1 MKKIIL
7 TALTVLMIFGLVG
20 CSGDL
25 HDKGLLDGGW
35 YVAGSF
41 CDPQWDP
48 KACPVVGV
56 SSTEWYFD
64 FTANGADGEF
74 QICPGTW
81 DGTYGGGVTVTAGG
95 APVAMGLGKDGNAK
109 IDGLTSGLKYRITF
123 TQNPEDFRLYASV
136 KAL

>member
-35 YVAGSF
+35 YVAGSI
-41 CDPQWDP
+41 CEWDP
-48 KACPVVGV
+48 AKYPVVAV

-64 FTANGADGEF
+64 FTANDANGEF
-74 QICPGTW
+74 QICPGVW
-81 DGTYGGGVTVTAGG
+81 DGNYGGGVTVTAGG
-95 APVAMGLGKDGNAK
+95 DPVAISVASVNAK
-109 IDGLTSGLKYRITF
+109 IEGLTAGTKYRMTF
-123 TQNPEDFRLYASV
+123 VQSSEDFQLYVSI